1 MFQVQM
7 YKLQMVD
14 DILSIQSCS
23 SKSLKINTAINT
35 FIDLEKLKLSKS
47 KCHNIHVGSKRKNCP
62 VLKIQDKK
70 MENSKRET
78 YLGDIIDETGTNKPN
93 LEKRKTK
100 GYGIISNILAIVNE
114 VPLGHW
120 KVEAGLRL
128 RQAMLINGI
137 LYNSEVWHN
146 MSLKEAVILEKID
159 EALLRGLLNAH
170 PKAPIEALYLETKSI
185 PIRFILSSRRILY
198 LYNILQKDK
207 TEMVRKIYDV
217 QKANPCKGDFSEI
230 VKEDMDS
237 IGLRMKEE
245 EIMKT
250 SKQRFKTIVKQKVQN
265 KTLNYLKELKTKHS
279 KMQSLHYDSFEFA
292 SYLKS
297 PYFKSCDMSLLF
309 ALRTRTVRG
318 IRSDFS
324 GLYRDKMCP
333 LGCGDVDTLQN
344 ILTCKILKQ
353 YHMSKDITNSDI
365 RYEDIF
371 AADII
376 KQKQATELYKQL
388 LDIRNDV
395 IQSSPV
401 AETGPVHSEK
411 ALQMHSILSSKD
423 IYSVVFGNLNK

>member
-1 MFQVQM
+1 M
-7 YKLQMVD
+7 
-14 DILSIQSCS
+14 
-23 SKSLKINTAINT
+23 
-35 FIDLEKLKLSKS
+35 
-47 KCHNIHVGSKRKNCP
+47 
-62 VLKIQDKK
+62 
-70 MENSKRET
+70 
-78 YLGDIIDETGTNKPN
+78 
-93 LEKRKTK
+93 
-100 GYGIISNILAIVNE
+100 NE

-146 MSLKEAVILEKID
+146 MSIKDAVILEKVD

-170 PKAPIEALYLETKSI
+170 PKTPLEALYLETKSI
-185 PIRFILSSRRILY
+185 PIRYILASRRILY
-198 LYNILQKDK
+198 LYNILRKEK

-217 QKANPCKGDFSEI
+217 QKADPSKGDFSEI
-230 VKEDMDS
+230 VKEDMAS
-237 IGLRMKEE
+237 IGLFMNEE
-245 EIMKT
+245 DIMKT
-250 SKQRFKTIVKQKVQN
+250 PKQRFKTIVRQKVQTQ
-265 KTLNYLKELKTKHS
+265 TLNYLKELKSKHS
-279 KMQSLHYDSFEFA
+279 KMQNLHYDSFEIA
-292 SYLKS
+292 PYLKS
-297 PYFKSCDMSLLF
+297 PYFKSYDMSLLL

-324 GLYRDKMCP
+324 GLYQDKMCP

-401 AETGPVHSEK
+401 AETGPVHCEK
-411 ALQMHSILSSKD
+411 ALQKYSILSTKD
-423 IYSVVFGNLNK
+423 IYSIVFGNSNK